1 MVFDAVYPLTDPFD
15 YEGMTEGHGAFK
27 KLCDRLYIL
36 VKNQLSSFLL
46 LSSEACTY
54 PEGAC
59 RMPEM
64 LFPSLEGFG
73 IDVASLAA
81 KAGLTYNGGENTV
94 TYFGMLLY

>member
-1 MVFDAVYPLTDPFD
+1 MAYPIREWIRMERTTVTTVIRILFPRECQKSVTSMASAKLLKLQVFGSD
-15 YEGMTEGHGAFK
+15 
-27 KLCDRLYIL
+27 
-36 VKNQLSSFLL
+36 
-46 LSSEACTY
+46 
-54 PEGAC
+54 

>member
-1 MVFDAVYPLTDPFD
+1 ML
-15 YEGMTEGHGAFK
+15 
-27 KLCDRLYIL
+27 
-36 VKNQLSSFLL
+36 
-46 LSSEACTY
+46 
-54 PEGAC
+54 
-59 RMPEM
+59 EM